1 MNLEKYRT
9 LFVNEAGDH
18 LVEMGRVV
26 VALEGG
32 AGGAQADEA
41 VDQLFRMA
49 HSIKG
54 MAASLEYDSI
64 AALAH
69 ALEDCLEPLRSG
81 GVIDPVVLQLAGLA
95 IRALEEM
102 VGHVESVGESPPAR
116 GQLVEWLRDPAS
128 AMLTKATAATEPL
141 RASPSRAVRV
151 RTELIDRFLA
161 SIGELLQR
169 RGRLEELHRFSPA
182 WEGRHALTE
191 ELDRMEHV
199 VRELRRRA
207 LDIRTTSVR
216 RLTERLPIVVSDLAR
231 GLGKRVRFEASGD
244 EVEVDRAILDQ
255 LDDPLL
261 HLVRNALDHG
271 IELPDDRVGRGK
283 DPVGTLRLRAWL
295 EAGRLRLRLEDD
307 GKGID
312 VEALR
317 RKAVERGLLMEMV
330 AEDLPPERVFDF
342 VFEPGISTASAVTD
356 ISGRGVGMDAVKR
369 AVEALGGTIRLES
382 AAGAGTS
389 IELDLPSMV
398 ALQRVLLVQVGGER
412 VALPVAPLEAVLGAE
427 EARVEREE
435 GVDAF
440 FLYKDEPLPLLDL
453 GQQIGLPH
461 VDSALAANVLVLE
474 VRGFKLGLHVQRAIG
489 NLEVYVRDV
498 PAPLDEI
505 AVLGGVAVLPDG
517 APVFL
522 LELGVVVERFL

>member
-1 MNLEKYRT
+1 LDLEKYRT
-9 LFVNEAGDH
+9 LFVNEASDH
-18 LVEMGRVV
+18 LVEMGRAL

-32 AGGAQADEA
+32 ASGAAADEA
-41 VDQLFRMA
+41 VDALFRMA

-54 MAASLEYDSI
+54 MAASLEYDSA

-69 ALEDCLEPLRSG
+69 ALEDCLEPLRRG
-81 GVIDPVVLQLAGLA
+81 GGMDAVVLRLATEA

-102 VGHVESVGESPPAR
+102 VASVEATGAAPLPRA
-116 GQLVEWLRDPAS
+116 QLVEWLRDPS
-128 AMLTKATAATEPL
+128 AARDQPLAPAAAP
-141 RASPSRAVRV
+141 RAARSRSVRV

-169 RGRLEELHRFSPA
+169 RERLEELHRHAPA
-182 WEGRHALTE
+182 WEGRHALAE
-191 ELDRMEHV
+191 ELDRMDHL

-207 LDIRTTSVR
+207 LDIRTTRVQ
-216 RLTERLPIVVSDLAR
+216 RLTERLPMVASDLAR
-231 GLGKRVRFEASGD
+231 ALGKRVRFEVSGD
-244 EVEVDRAILDQ
+244 EVEVDRAILDH

-261 HLVRNALDHG
+261 HLVRNAVDHG
-271 IELPDDRVGRGK
+271 IEPPAQRSAAGK
-283 DPVGTLRLRAWL
+283 DEVGALRVRAWL
-295 EAGRLRLRLEDD
+295 EAGRLRLLLSDD
-307 GKGID
+307 GRGID
-312 VEALR
+312 VETLR
-317 RKAVERGLLMEMV
+317 RKAVERGLLLEAV
-330 AEDLPPERVFDF
+330 AEDLPPERVFELA
-342 VFEPGISTASAVTD
+342 FEPGMSTASQVTD

-369 AVEALGGTIRLES
+369 AVEALGGTIALRS
-382 AAGAGTS
+382 TPGAGTQ

-427 EARVEREE
+427 EARVERED

-440 FLYKDEPLPLLDL
+440 FLYKEEPLPLLDL
-453 GQQIGLPH
+453 GQQIGLPR
-461 VDSALAANVLVLE
+461 VEGALAGNVLVLE
-474 VRGFKLGLHVQRAIG
+474 VRGFKLGLHVQRAVG

-498 PAPLDEI
+498 PPPLDAL
-505 AVLGGVAVLPDG
+505 AVLAGVAVLPDG

>member
-9 LFVNEAGDH
+9 LFVQEAGDH
-18 LVEMGRVV
+18 LVEMGRAV
-26 VALEGG
+26 VALEEGV
-32 AGGAQADEA
+32 GGAQADES
-41 VDQLFRMA
+41 VDLLFRMA

-69 ALEDCLEPLRSG
+69 ALEDCMEPLRSG
-81 GVIDPVVLQLAGLA
+81 GGIDPQLLQLASLA

-102 VGHVESVGESPPAR
+102 VGHVESDGEAPPAR
-116 GQLVEWLRDPAS
+116 EQLVEWLRNPAS
-128 AMLTKATAATEPL
+128 AQLARAAVPEAPRATTA
-141 RASPSRAVRV
+141 RAVRV

-169 RGRLEELHRFSPA
+169 RGRLEELHRFAPA
-182 WEGRHALTE
+182 WEGRHALAE
-191 ELDRMEHV
+191 ELDRMDHV

-231 GLGKRVRFEASGD
+231 ALGKRVRFDAQGD

-271 IELPDDRVGRGK
+271 IELPDDRVGCGK

-342 VFEPGISTASAVTD
+342 VFEPGISTAQALTD

-369 AVEALGGTIRLES
+369 AVEALGGTIKLES
-382 AAGAGTS
+382 TAGAGTA

-412 VALPVAPLEAVLGAE
+412 VALPVGPLEAVLGAE
-427 EARVEREE
+427 EARVERQD

-440 FLYKDEPLPLLDL
+440 FLYKEEPLPLLDL
-453 GQQIGLPH
+453 GQQIGLPQ
-461 VDSALAANVLVLE
+461 VDGAASANVLVLE

-522 LELGVVVERFL
+522 VELGVVVERFL

>member
-1 MNLEKYRT
+1 LDLAKYRT
-9 LFVNEAGDH
+9 LFVQEAGDH
-18 LVEMGRVV
+18 LVEMGRAVV
-26 VALEGG
+26 GLEGG
-32 AGGAQADEA
+32 AGGAQTPEA
-41 VDQLFRMA
+41 VDLLFRLA

-69 ALEDCLEPLRSG
+69 ALEDCMEPLRSG
-81 GVIDPVVLQLAGLA
+81 GGIDPVVLQLAGLA

-102 VGHVESVGESPPAR
+102 VGHVEASGESPPAR

-128 AMLTKATAATEPL
+128 AQLTRAAVAEPA
-141 RASPSRAVRV
+141 RNSPSRAVRV

-169 RGRLEELHRFSPA
+169 RGRLEELHRFAPA
-182 WEGRHALTE
+182 WEGRHALSE

-231 GLGKRVRFEASGD
+231 ALGKRARFEASGD

-271 IELPDDRVGRGK
+271 IELPDERVDRGK

-295 EAGRLRLRLEDD
+295 EAGRLRLLLADD

-312 VEALR
+312 VESLR

-369 AVEALGGTIRLES
+369 AVEALGGTIKLES
-382 AAGAGTS
+382 APGVGTS

-427 EARVEREE
+427 EARVERVE

-440 FLYKDEPLPLLDL
+440 FLYKEEPLPLLDL

-461 VDSALAANVLVLE
+461 VDSALSGNVLVLE

-498 PAPLDEI
+498 PPPLDEV
-505 AVLGGVAVLPDG
+505 AVLAGVAILPDG

>member
-1 MNLEKYRT
+1 LDLEKYRT
-9 LFVNEAGDH
+9 LFVNEASDH
-18 LVEMGRVV
+18 LVEMGGALVT
-26 VALEGG
+26 LEGG
-32 AGGAQADEA
+32 ATGAAADEA
-41 VDQLFRMA
+41 VDLLFRMA

-54 MAASLEYDSI
+54 MAASLEYDSV

-69 ALEDCLEPLRSG
+69 ALEDCLEPLRRG
-81 GVIDPVVLQLAGLA
+81 GGLDALLLRLATEAMHALQ
-95 IRALEEM
+95 EM
-102 VGHVESVGESPPAR
+102 VAVVEATGAPPPPRA
-116 GQLVEWLRDPAS
+116 QLVEWLRQPSSAQAQRPA
-128 AMLTKATAATEPL
+128 
-141 RASPSRAVRV
+141 PSRAPSALPSRFVRV

-169 RGRLEELHRFSPA
+169 RGRLEQLNRFAPNWA
-182 WEGRHALTE
+182 GRHALSE
-191 ELDRMEHV
+191 ELDRMDHV

-216 RLTERLPIVVSDLAR
+216 RLTERLPIVASDLAR
-231 GLGKRVRFEASGD
+231 ALGKRVRIEISGD
-244 EVEVDRAILDQ
+244 EVEVDRAILDH
-255 LDDPLL
+255 LDDSIL
-261 HLVRNALDHG
+261 HLVRNAVDHG
-271 IELPDDRVGRGK
+271 IELPEEREAAGK
-283 DPVGTLRLRAWL
+283 DAVGTLRIRAWL
-295 EAGRLRLRLEDD
+295 EAGRLRLRLDDD
-307 GKGID
+307 GRGID

-342 VFEPGISTASAVTD
+342 VFEPGISTADHVTD

-369 AVEALGGTIRLES
+369 AVEALGGTVALQS
-382 AAGAGTS
+382 SPGVGTG

-398 ALQRVLLVQVGGER
+398 ALQRVLLVQAGGER
-412 VALPVAPLEAVLGAE
+412 VALPLAPLEAVLGAE
-427 EARVEREE
+427 EARVERED

-453 GQQIGLPH
+453 GQQIGLPRVERAH
-461 VDSALAANVLVLE
+461 AGNVLVLE
-474 VRGFKLGLHVQRAIG
+474 VRGFKLGLHVERALG

-498 PAPLDEI
+498 PPPLDAI
-505 AVLGGVAVLPDG
+505 AVIGGVAVLPDG